1 MCARLRVSVSRYKG
15 REFGNVPLSL
25 CLNMKVC
32 LARLEVESMMIASP
46 TRAVIAACHCRHRR
60 CYYYYYRRAVA
71 AAAAAAAAASSVT
84 RKTRKRVKGLDTR
97 SVLKSA

>member
-1 MCARLRVSVSRYKG
+1 
-15 REFGNVPLSL
+15 
-25 CLNMKVC
+25 
-32 LARLEVESMMIASP
+32 MMIASP

-60 CYYYYYRRAVA
+60 CYYFYYYRCAVA